1 MALLSLEMT
10 DNPDDVCTCLPTR
23 TAPRVAG
30 IPQGDGTFSYFV
42 LIENQVVFSVHSFA
56 KAMVYW
62 FVCHY
67 VFNLQYCKQAKE
79 VATFFQEYVFGL
91 PDKSK
96 NKSATY
102 ISVCS
107 DISKYIH
114 CGRHVTI

>member
-1 MALLSLEMT
+1 MALLSLQMT
-10 DNPDDVCTCLPTR
+10 DNPDDVSTCLPTR

-91 PDKSK
+91 LTSLRIRVLH
-96 NKSATY
+96 
-102 ISVCS
+102 ISVFVVTLVS
-107 DISKYIH
+107 IYI
-114 CGRHVTI
+114 VEDM